1 VRRALLE
8 QRLVLNATGAD
19 TVRLL
24 PPLTIGPEHVEDA
37 VARLGAVLR
46 GAVAEAA
53 R

>member
-1 VRRALLE
+1 M
-8 QRLVLNATGAD
+8 
-19 TVRLL
+19 L

-37 VARLGAVLR
+37 AARLAAVLR